1 MATPI
6 LEQFNLDGKTAI
18 VTGASR
24 GLGRGMAVG
33 LAEAG
38 ADLILVARSEGGI
51 SETADLVEEQG
62 QEALS
67 VACDV
72 TDIDK
77 FKSDVIEQG
86 IDQFGSIDI
95 LVNNAGIIRR
105 APAHE
110 HSDEYWDDVID
121 VNLSSLFK
129 ISREVGNKMID
140 QGNGKIINI
149 ASLLTYFGGITV
161 PSYAAS
167 KGGVAQVTK
176 ALANEW
182 AEHDIQVNAIAPGY
196 YETDNTAPLREDED
210 RYEAITERIPAGRWG
225 QPEDLKGAVVFLS
238 SDAANYV
245 NGHVMLVDG
254 GWMAR

>member
-1 MATPI
+1 MADSI
-6 LEQFNLDGKTAI
+6 LDYFKLDGKTAI

-38 ADLILVARSEGGI
+38 ADLILVARSEEGL
-51 SETADLVEEQG
+51 SETADMIEEQG
-62 QEALS
+62 QEALP

-72 TDIDK
+72 TDIDG
-77 FKSDVIEQG
+77 FKEDVIEKG
-86 IDQFGSIDI
+86 KDKFGSLDI
-95 LVNNAGIIRR
+95 LINNAGIIRR

-129 ISREVGNKMID
+129 ISREVGNVMID
-140 QGNGKIINI
+140 QGRGKIINI

-182 AEHDIQVNAIAPGY
+182 AEHNIQINAIAPGY
-196 YETDNTAPLREDED
+196 YETDNTAPLQEDEE
-210 RYEAITERIPAGRWG
+210 RYEAISERIPAGRWG
-225 QPEDLKGAVVFLS
+225 QPEDLKGAAVFLAS
-238 SDAANYV
+238 EASNYV

>member
-1 MATPI
+1 MATSI
-6 LEQFNLDGKTAI
+6 LDQFKLDGKTAI

-38 ADLILVARSEGGI
+38 ADLILVARSKDGL
-51 SETADLVEEQG
+51 SETADMVEEQG
-62 QEALS
+62 QQALS

-72 TDIDK
+72 TDLDT
-77 FKSDVIEQG
+77 FKEEVIEQG
-86 IDQFGSIDI
+86 KDKFGSIDVLI
-95 LVNNAGIIRR
+95 NNAGIIRR

-110 HSDEYWDDVID
+110 HSDEDWDDVID

-129 ISREVGNKMID
+129 ISREVGKVMID
-140 QGNGKIINI
+140 QGSGKIINI

-182 AEHDIQVNAIAPGY
+182 AQHDIQINAIAPGY
-196 YETDNTAPLREDED
+196 YETDNTAPLQEDED
-210 RYEAITERIPAGRWG
+210 RYEAISERIPAGRWG
-225 QPEDLKGAVVFLS
+225 QPEDLKGAAVFLA
-238 SDAANYV
+238 SDASNYV